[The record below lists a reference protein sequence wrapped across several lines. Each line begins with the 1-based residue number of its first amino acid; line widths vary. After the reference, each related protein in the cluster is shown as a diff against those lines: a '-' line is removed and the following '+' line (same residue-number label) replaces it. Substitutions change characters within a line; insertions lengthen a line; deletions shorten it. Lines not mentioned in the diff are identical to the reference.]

1 MIAVVMDVVRT
12 SLVLVMKDGQVMIV
26 HSRHVSTIARVT
38 VFVITANASVRQD
51 LRDLI
56 VDVLLVRMIAVVMV
70 IAFVLIVSVRSDGL
84 ALTAHSRDAHAT
96 APTTV
101 VALMVFAIAHLGT
114 WGLDANKN
122 NAQMDAVVMVDVMV

>member
-1 MIAVVMDVVRT
+1 MIVVVMDAVRT
-12 SLVLVMKDGQVMIV
+12 SLVLVMKDGQVMTV
-26 HSRHVSTIARVT
+26 HSRHASTIARVT

-56 VDVLLVRMIAVVMV
+56 VDVLLVQMIAVVMV

-96 APTTV
+96 APIMV
-101 VALMVFAIAHLGT
+101 VALMVFAIAHRDT
-114 WGLDANKN
+114 WA
-122 NAQMDAVVMVDVMV
+122 